1 MPNTINPDRL
11 DHGIRD
17 AVVLLQRGGFRTFTS
32 CEGGRGHAFQ
42 YETIGI
48 ELDGNYSTFQQRL
61 VRFLRSHGIEHF
73 TISLVTDYHPDYP
86 EGKQCVYLGGL
97 DILSETKRKQVIDTA
112 KRREWLLRRELEK
125 LVRFREFIDNK
136 EQVL

>member
-1 MPNTINPDRL
+1 MEN
-11 DHGIRD
+11 
-17 AVVLLQRGGFRTFTS
+17 
-32 CEGGRGHAFQ
+32 
-42 YETIGI
+42 
-48 ELDGNYSTFQQRL
+48 
-61 VRFLRSHGIEHF
+61 F
-73 TISLVTDYHPDYP
+73 TISLVTDYHPDHP

-97 DILSETKRKQVIDTA
+97 DILSEKKRKQVIDTA